1 MISEFQLDEGIVAQL
16 MDMGFPLEGCKK
28 AVFHT
33 KNAGA
38 EAAMNWVME
47 HMGDPGKWFSF
58 LFFTYEPPRGK
69 TNNVVSE
76 QVRHKPGCRSTKDS

>member
-1 MISEFQLDEGIVAQL
+1 

-47 HMGDPGKWFSF
+47 HMEDPGILQLFACW
-58 LFFTYEPPRGK
+58 LILYTFFTLIRGRDIVFRADPLAV
-69 TNNVVSE
+69 TLSSM
-76 QVRHKPGCRSTKDS
+76 QDIS

>member
-1 MISEFQLDEGIVAQL
+1 MVYSMISEFQLYEGIVAQL

-38 EAAMNWVME
+38 EAAMNTVKDLSSN
-47 HMGDPGKWFSF
+47 GIFYDF
-58 LFFTYEPPRGK
+58 RI
-69 TNNVVSE
+69 
-76 QVRHKPGCRSTKDS
+76 STR

>member
-1 MISEFQLDEGIVAQL
+1 MFSEFQLDEGIVAQL

-33 KNAGA
+33 NNAGA

-47 HMGDPGKWFSF
+47 HMEDAGESF
-58 LFFTYEPPRGK
+58 LLI
-69 TNNVVSE
+69 
-76 QVRHKPGCRSTKDS
+76 

>member
-1 MISEFQLDEGIVAQL
+1 MQLDEGIVAQL
-16 MDMGFPLEGCKK
+16 TDMGFPLEGCKK

-47 HMGDPGKWFSF
+47 HMEDAGKWS
-58 LFFTYEPPRGK
+58 L
-69 TNNVVSE
+69 
-76 QVRHKPGCRSTKDS
+76 